1 MNMDAVIPPEIPD
14 VSYGFDCL
22 ILVVAGKLLINQSF
36 ILLRSGSQSWIL
48 GGTKC

>member
-22 ILVVAGKLLINQSF
+22 ILVIAGEFLINQPF
-36 ILLRSGSQSWIL
+36 ILLRSGNQSWIL
-48 GGTKC
+48 GETKC